1 MSCKNTEAWNFS
13 RALTQNGLNILVVI
27 SILIKHCNM
36 WKREV
41 AIKIYF
47 AQKLFFLFLVNQGKL
62 LVVSGK
68 CLKNFYE
75 QVHF

>member
-1 MSCKNTEAWNFS
+1 
-13 RALTQNGLNILVVI
+13 
-27 SILIKHCNM
+27 M
-36 WKREV
+36 WKTEV

-47 AQKLFFLFLVNQGKL
+47 AKQLFLLFLMNQEKL

-68 CLKNFYE
+68 FLKNFSE